1 MKAACSIKTA
11 QLEQQR
17 KKFELLPMFLKAG
30 VYYTQRH
37 EVVRKQENFH
47 VKYFAYEL
55 LSSEANSEFA
65 QGNFGDH
72 AQIVIEEVVR
82 SGGRYNRMNPASV
95 LD

>member
-65 QGNFGDH
+65 QGNFDR
-72 AQIVIEEVVR
+72 ACRRYEEALGVF
-82 SGGRYNRMNPASV
+82 RYYEATDPSW
-95 LD
+95 